1 MKEIDLNFAVSRLGE
16 CQITSPITGVRF
28 VNDEEHVLYHSD
40 LGAIKSYLD
49 AGKEPPCLE
58 KAGPG
63 RKSTSTLQILSAVS
77 LPVEAYVRG

>member
-28 VNDEEHVLYHSD
+28 VNDAEHVLCHSD
-40 LGAIKSYLD
+40 LRAIKGYLE

-58 KAGPG
+58 KAGP
-63 RKSTSTLQILSAVS
+63 REKIYFDPAR
-77 LPVEAYVRG
+77 P